1 MAHYGSNTLNFNWDE
16 IKKGDFFFVFFGG
29 RGVGGWVR
37 RNSFFNKRSPP
48 QQARTTFPIY
58 IHISIIICHILKN
71 NFQSP
76 NGLCIPHNRW
86 VFLSIRYITR
96 VFLTWWGFN
105 KCQTSFKLFNL
116 WAICYNAVHTKDSFS
131 MLNFWK
137 FSHISWQIHVLILLC
152 TYSYIQLSFTHCCTL
167 TPCTLCTLK

>member
-1 MAHYGSNTLNFNWDE
+1 M
-16 IKKGDFFFVFFGG
+16 
-29 RGVGGWVR
+29 GGWGGIAFLTKDPPPTSQ
-37 RNSFFNKRSPP
+37 NSLSN
-48 QQARTTFPIY
+48 
-58 IHISIIICHILKN
+58 IHIHFYYYLSHLEK
-71 NFQSP
+71 QLSKSKWT
-76 NGLCIPHNRW
+76 LYSSQQ
-86 VFLSIRYITR
+86 VSFLSIRYITR

-105 KCQTSFKLFNL
+105 KCQTFFKLFNL